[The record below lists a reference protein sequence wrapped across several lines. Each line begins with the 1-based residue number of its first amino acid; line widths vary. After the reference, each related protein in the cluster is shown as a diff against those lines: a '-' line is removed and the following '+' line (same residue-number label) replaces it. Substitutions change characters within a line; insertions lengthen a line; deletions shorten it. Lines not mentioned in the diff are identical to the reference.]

1 MSKCYENYEKQAHNR
16 YISHYFIIKASGAG
30 IQSYYEFGVGI
41 PFKKSLWK
49 SIKNRMDFKKYYNVK
64 SVLFLCYNV
73 FRLGCVYC
81 NSAICRKDSP
91 RV

>member
-1 MSKCYENYEKQAHNR
+1 MP
-16 YISHYFIIKASGAG
+16 SGAG

-81 NSAICRKDSP
+81 NSAIERILLGSE
-91 RV
+91 VSLHNMLFQLAVSL

>member
-1 MSKCYENYEKQAHNR
+1 M
-16 YISHYFIIKASGAG
+16 ASGAG

-73 FRLGCVYC
+73 FMLGCVYC

>member
-1 MSKCYENYEKQAHNR
+1 MP
-16 YISHYFIIKASGAG
+16 SGAG